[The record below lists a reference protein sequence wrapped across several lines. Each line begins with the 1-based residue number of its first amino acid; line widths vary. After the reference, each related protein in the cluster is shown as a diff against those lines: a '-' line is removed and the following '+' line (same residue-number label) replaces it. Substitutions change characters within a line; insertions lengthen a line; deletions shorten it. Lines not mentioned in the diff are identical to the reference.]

1 MSQGRALPQ
10 EVCNSIEYRRASHP
24 EHQLWVSVALV
35 SPLGVSNE
43 GQGWPRFSQTSPCA
57 VDMFAIESE
66 LLM

>member
-43 GQGWPRFSQTSPCA
+43 GQGGQGFHKR
-57 VDMFAIESE
+57 
-66 LLM
+66 LLVLLICLPLSRNY